1 MTLSVPKSIY
11 CFRISIN
18 FTSQSQT
25 SHPLLDPE
33 APLPLPGVLTPGISP
48 DHNSVTVK
56 NTDIMRG
63 FLTSLPQGAIVELQ
77 DRLLDLAFN
86 I

>member
-1 MTLSVPKSIY
+1 MTLSVPKKSIN

-63 FLTSLPQGAIVELQ
+63 FLTSLQEAVVELQ
-77 DRLLDLAFN
+77 DRLLDLAFS

>member
-18 FTSQSQT
+18 FTSQSQI

-33 APLPLPGVLTPGISP
+33 GPLPLPGVLTPGISP

-63 FLTSLPQGAIVELQ
+63 FLTSLQEAVVELQ
-77 DRLLDLAFN
+77 DRLLDLAFR

>member
-1 MTLSVPKSIY
+1 MTLTVPKSIY
-11 CFRISIN
+11 YFRISIN

-33 APLPLPGVLTPGISP
+33 APLLPGVLTPGISL

-63 FLTSLPQGAIVELQ
+63 FLTSLQEAVVELQ
-77 DRLLDLAFN
+77 DRLLDLAFS